1 MVILDEL
8 VLDVTEYMDN
18 HPGGRFVMEHNNG
31 RDVSK
36 YFYGGYSMDGNLI
49 YKGAK
54 SHNHSNIARA
64 TVESLTI
71 ARLVHNKN

>member
-1 MVILDEL
+1 MILDEL
-8 VLDVTEYMDN
+8 VLDVTDYMDN
-18 HPGGRFVMEHNNG
+18 HPGSRFVMEHNNG

-49 YKGAK
+49 YKGSK

-64 TVESLTI
+64 TVESLTV
-71 ARLVHNKN
+71 ARLVLNKN